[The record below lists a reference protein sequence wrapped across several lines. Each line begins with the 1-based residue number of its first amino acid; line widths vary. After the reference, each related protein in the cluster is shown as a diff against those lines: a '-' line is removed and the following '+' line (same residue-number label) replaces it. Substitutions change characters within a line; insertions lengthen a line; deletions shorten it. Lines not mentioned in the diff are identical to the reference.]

1 MLGAYFIEGRLQGA
15 LLQVKREA
23 KIPPLEDVGLEL
35 GLERQGWR
43 PTTKKFLGKVNNIKK
58 ERVWEGR
65 IESSII

>member
-1 MLGAYFIEGRLQGA
+1 M
-15 LLQVKREA
+15 QVKWEA

-43 PTTKKFLGKVNNIKK
+43 PTTKKFLGKVYNMNNIKK

-65 IESSII
+65 IESRII